1 MRTASILAVGLAAN
15 LALAQPASTP
25 ASEPGTAPSPAGAPA
40 SHTGEQAHAD
50 AFTPL
55 AHIEMRGTGSVPM
68 VLIPGLMSEWTVFE
82 SMMTRNASK
91 YTMYAVTLPGF
102 GGSLP
107 PPLPDAT
114 PPSKTLWLDNA
125 ERAILDLIESKKIV
139 KPVLV
144 GHSMGAHLALRLAAK
159 HPDKFQAA
167 VAIDGLPA
175 FPLMPGV
182 ELSKE
187 QRAAQIDGVFAQQMG
202 TLTDEVWTNQ
212 VRQGTSNMV
221 KSADR
226 AKEIAEMSVR
236 VPRPTSV
243 RYMLELLASD
253 VTKELKASSCKVL
266 GIAALGDDSTRFGS
280 IDLAKAAWKSQFDA
294 VPAATVVYFDDT
306 RHFVMDDAPTELDL
320 AIEQFLAGK
329 DVQGKIAP
337 PPAKAEPTPDPV
349 RAVPTAPKPDAP
361 GKTEPESPR

>member
-1 MRTASILAVGLAAN
+1 MRTTLL
-15 LALAQPASTP
+15 LALCLTTSHTIAQPGSPAAPTSTSTP
-25 ASEPGTAPSPAGAPA
+25 APASPAGTDGA
-40 SHTGEQAHAD
+40 AHAD

-55 AHIEMRGTGSVPM
+55 AHVESRGSGPVAM
-68 VLIPGLMSEWTVFE
+68 VLIPGLMSDWTVFE
-82 SMMTRNASK
+82 SMMTRNTSK
-91 YTMYAVTLPGF
+91 YTMHAITLPGF
-102 GGSLP
+102 GASQP
-107 PPLPDAT
+107 PPLPEAT

-125 ERAILDLIESKKIV
+125 ERAILDLIESKKIS

-144 GHSMGAHLALRLAAK
+144 GHSMGAHLAMRLAAR
-159 HPDKFQAA
+159 HPDKFRAA

-202 TLTDEVWTNQ
+202 TLTDELWSNQ
-212 VRQGTSNMV
+212 VRQGTPNMV
-221 KSADR
+221 KSEDR
-226 AKEIAEMSVR
+226 AKQIADMSVR
-236 VPRPTSV
+236 VPRATSV

-253 VTKELKASSCKVL
+253 VTAELKASSCKVL
-266 GIAALGDDSTRFGS
+266 GIAALGDESTRFGS
-280 IDLAKAAWKSQFDA
+280 VDLTKAAWKSQFDA

-306 RHFVMDDAPTELDL
+306 RHFVMDDAPAELDR

-329 DVQGKIAP
+329 DVEGKAAP
-337 PPAKAEPTPDPV
+337 APAKAEPTPEPV